1 MIIDEFVF
9 KINREIVWVDV
20 LEEVEFDYL
29 NWFIEEVMLYW
40 VLIGDMDVWLKFVW
54 VYND

>member
-20 LEEVEFDYL
+20 LEEV
-29 NWFIEEVMLYW
+29 W
-40 VLIGDMDVWLKFVW
+40 VEMEYYIMGKIINMGGKK
-54 VYND
+54 